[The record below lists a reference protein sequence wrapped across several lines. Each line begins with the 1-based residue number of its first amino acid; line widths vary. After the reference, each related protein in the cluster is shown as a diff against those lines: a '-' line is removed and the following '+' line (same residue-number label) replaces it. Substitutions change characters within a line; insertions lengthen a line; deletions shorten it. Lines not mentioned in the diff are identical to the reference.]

1 MNRRVLLISIC
12 CASLAADTGGHDKMG
27 RRMDTRSGLQDATS
41 LGAERALAETESSLN
56 TFDHSRAVDR
66 RSRSARSEA
75 RRPDGQQLA
84 KQRSHGWL
92 CSNMSRLRAG

>member
-12 CASLAADTGGHDKMG
+12 CVSLAADSGGHDKIG
-27 RRMDTRSGLQDATS
+27 RRMDAGELQDATS

-92 CSNMSRLRAG
+92 CSNMSHLRAG